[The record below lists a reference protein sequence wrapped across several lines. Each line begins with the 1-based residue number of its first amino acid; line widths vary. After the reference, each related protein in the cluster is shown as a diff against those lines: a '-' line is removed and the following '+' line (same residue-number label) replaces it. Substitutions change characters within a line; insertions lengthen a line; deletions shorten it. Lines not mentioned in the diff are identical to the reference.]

1 MILVQKKLGQEIRLQ
16 EKAVAE
22 VAEVT
27 NKVTVS
33 VAIILG

>member
-1 MILVQKKLGQEIRLQ
+1 MILVQKKQGQAIRLQ

-22 VAEVT
+22 VVAVT
-27 NKVTVS
+27 NKITVS